1 MYSQE
6 SQAQSA
12 RLNKSIMF
20 GFGAAGASR
29 KSFYRFRL
37 AFSGII
43 WYNNIDYLSP
53 PRKEAQSVVGTI
65 LLCVFFVLCILLL
78 LPVRLKASFGD
89 GKWAVA
95 VYYAFFRVFY
105 KESAENPKPDTPKK
119 PLDLPDG
126 EAPPLPEPEP
136 TPAAKKPT
144 PAADSV
150 PKPTTVTEQ
159 PKAESEPES
168 SPAPESEAPPDADT
182 EPTQADTAEPVSKS
196 KEKPKRR
203 KRKKSDSPDSESDA
217 EEDADK
223 PTEKPKKR
231 GFIRRLKP
239 QSLDEGIGLLQDA
252 CAALSPALKFLTR
265 HLHFRHIKLYLA
277 VGSDDPAN
285 TATLYGKICAAA
297 YNLLAALQCWVD
309 IETDEFRILADFYN
323 ESMTFRAAAELRV
336 SPMAAILLVLI
347 LGVKFLW
354 RTLCR
359 FRREDKEAK
368 RKVKDTAPAAVSSR

>member
-1 MYSQE
+1 M
-6 SQAQSA
+6 
-12 RLNKSIMF
+12 
-20 GFGAAGASR
+20 
-29 KSFYRFRL
+29 
-37 AFSGII
+37 
-43 WYNNIDYLSP
+43 
-53 PRKEAQSVVGTI
+53 VGTI

-95 VYYAFFRVFY
+95 VYYAFFRVFH
-105 KESAENPKPDTPKK
+105 KESAEKPKPDTPKK
-119 PLDLPDG
+119 PLDLPEG

-136 TPAAKKPT
+136 DAKPAAEKPK
-144 PAADSV
+144 PAADAA
-150 PKPTTVTEQ
+150 PKPATVTEQ
-159 PKAESEPES
+159 PNTETE
-168 SPAPESEAPPDADT
+168 PESEADSQPDTDT
-182 EPTQADTAEPVSKS
+182 ESAREDAAEPVSE
-196 KEKPKRR
+196 EKPKRR
-203 KRKKSDSPDSESDA
+203 KRKQSDSPDTEA
-217 EEDADK
+217 ETEADADK
-223 PTEKPKKR
+223 PAEKPKKR
-231 GFIRRLKP
+231 GFIQRLKP
-239 QSLDEGIGLLQDA
+239 QSLDEGIGLVQDA

-336 SPMAAILLVLI
+336 SPMAVILLVLI
-347 LGVKFLW
+347 LGIKFLW

-368 RKVKDTAPAAVSSR
+368 RKAKETAPAAVSSQ